1 MWPLWNYSI
10 DLNSSAG
17 AAAAGAAGAAGAA
30 AARATWLTVMA

>member
-17 AAAAGAAGAAGAA
+17 AAAAGAAGAA